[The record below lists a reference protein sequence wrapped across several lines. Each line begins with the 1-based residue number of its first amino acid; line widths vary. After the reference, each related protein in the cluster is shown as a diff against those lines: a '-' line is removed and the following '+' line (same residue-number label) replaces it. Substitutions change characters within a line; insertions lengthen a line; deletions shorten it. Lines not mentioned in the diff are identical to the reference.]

1 MKLNG
6 IELSG
11 YFMDGERP
19 CFELECQLS
28 DIAGLDGKTLAVTD
42 GGDTVEEFFGYRIDV
57 INRSTD
63 GTYFVYFARE
73 LEDASKEAIESLEE
87 SVNALHASV
96 TEANSTAASA
106 EQAAAE
112 AKEAA
117 AQAGTS
123 PSVKAAA
130 AMYVNASTTL
140 TNTELGDVRELID
153 DFEPGGEYPKGAIR
167 RYDGKYYRMA
177 QAINSTTSQ
186 TYQPGTGTESLY
198 TLIDLAPD
206 GIRVWHMPTCAEDS
220 FTLGEKAHYPDADGP
235 IYVSGRVGN
244 TSTPGTDEWWTLD
257 GGEDD

>member
-6 IELSG
+6 IKLSG

-19 CFELECQLS
+19 CFELECQ
-28 DIAGLDGKTLAVTD
+28 IGEACELDGQALAVTED
-42 GGDTVEEFFGYRIDV
+42 GETVEEFFGYRIDV
-57 INRSTD
+57 INRSSD
-63 GTYFVYFARE
+63 GTYFAYFARE
-73 LEDASKEAIESLEE
+73 LDDASKEAIESLEE

-106 EQAAAE
+106 EQAAVE

-123 PSVKAAA
+123 PSVKAASV
-130 AMYVNASTTL
+130 MYINAVAL
-140 TNTELGDVRELID
+140 TNSQISDVRDLIE
-153 DFEPGGEYPKGAIR
+153 DFVTGEAYGKGLVR
-167 RYDGKYYRMA
+167 RYNGAFYRMA
-177 QAINSTTSQ
+177 QNIDAQTST

-235 IYVSGRVGN
+235 VYMSGRVGN
-244 TSTPGTDEWWTLD
+244 TSTPGTDEWWTIES
-257 GGEDD
+257 GEDA

>member
-1 MKLNG
+1 MKLND
-6 IELSG
+6 LKCVG
-11 YFMDGERP
+11 YFEDGGRYL
-19 CFELECQLS
+19 FELDCEW
-28 DIAGLDGKTLAVTD
+28 AEAAALDGKTLTVTQD
-42 GGDTVEEFFGYRIDV
+42 GDTVEQFFGYALDEIKRD
-57 INRSTD
+57 SETL
-63 GTYFVYFARE
+63 FVWFRRT
-73 LEDASKEAIESLEE
+73 LDDASKVAIEGLQE
-87 SVNALHASV
+87 SVNQLHTSV

-123 PSVKAAA
+123 PSIKAAA

-140 TNTELGDVRELID
+140 TNTELGDVRELIG

-167 RYDGKYYRMA
+167 RYGDKYYRMA
-177 QAINSTTSQ
+177 QAINATTSQ

-220 FTLGEKAHYPDADGP
+220 FTFGEKCHYPDADGP

-257 GGEDD
+257 GGEDA